1 MERPRAKIATMGRHL
16 TADEIEQ
23 LRNTFIDIGFLTDPV
38 MAAIGD
44 PGQLGLTRNSTTPA
58 ARALVGRTD
67 PLAGAI
73 RLWLLQQQVPAEQL
87 SPLPLE
93 TLAEAGIVSVDGPTV
108 RALVDL
114 RPYGSP
120 DDGASGWTVSDLTP
134 GLDRVITKTRSDYV
148 LGVSPA
154 SVSLT
159 QMAVPTHVGSALD
172 MGCGCGV
179 QSLHLSRH
187 ADHVVATDINPRAL
201 QMAELTCR
209 LSHADV
215 DIREGSLYD
224 PAGDDT
230 FDLIVTNPPYVMAP
244 PSPEGQR
251 LVYREGGFSGDG
263 LVEAV
268 VRGAPARLNDGGMLQ
283 VLANWAH
290 IGDQPWSERLA
301 TWVEGTGCDL
311 WAVEREHLD
320 VCEYIETWLTD
331 AGLDGSPQWRP
342 RYDEWLSYFDT
353 LDVTGV
359 SLGWITLTKAG
370 RDEPDLSFEEWPW
383 QVAQPIGG
391 TMAQRAQAVTW
402 ARLSDEDLVARRW
415 RIASD
420 VDNETTGRPGATDPE
435 HIVLRQRRGLCRA
448 VEMTT
453 ASGGVLGACDGE
465 LTLGQITGAVS
476 AILEVDHEDVLAE
489 VLPLVRECLRH
500 GILEAA

>member
-44 PGQLGLTRNSTTPA
+44 LGQLGLTRNTTTPA

-93 TLAEAGIVSVDGPTV
+93 TLAEAGIVSVDGSVV

-120 DDGASGWTVSDLTP
+120 DDGGSGWTVSDLTP
-134 GLDRVITKTRSDYV
+134 GLDRVITKTRSNYV

-187 ADHVVATDINPRAL
+187 ADRVVATDINPRAL

-215 DIREGSLYD
+215 DIRIT
-224 PAGDDT
+224 AGT
-230 FDLIVTNPPYVMAP
+230 K
-244 PSPEGQR
+244 
-251 LVYREGGFSGDG
+251 
-263 LVEAV
+263 
-268 VRGAPARLNDGGMLQ
+268 
-283 VLANWAH
+283 
-290 IGDQPWSERLA
+290 RLA
-301 TWVEGTGCDL
+301 EMSLPCGRGHSGRVPLRPC
-311 WAVEREHLD
+311 
-320 VCEYIETWLTD
+320 
-331 AGLDGSPQWRP
+331 WR
-342 RYDEWLSYFDT
+342 
-353 LDVTGV
+353 
-359 SLGWITLTKAG
+359 
-370 RDEPDLSFEEWPW
+370 
-383 QVAQPIGG
+383 
-391 TMAQRAQAVTW
+391 
-402 ARLSDEDLVARRW
+402 
-415 RIASD
+415 
-420 VDNETTGRPGATDPE
+420 
-435 HIVLRQRRGLCRA
+435 
-448 VEMTT
+448 
-453 ASGGVLGACDGE
+453 
-465 LTLGQITGAVS
+465 
-476 AILEVDHEDVLAE
+476 
-489 VLPLVRECLRH
+489 
-500 GILEAA
+500 